1 MADEQSVK
9 LMSDY
14 SAGWP
19 LWSAQEGLLAPDS
32 LLLSA
37 QLTADLRAWQELFEQ
52 DFHWDHGW
60 RTVEAEV
67 RYSRLAPEL
76 LHRLRRE
83 LGPTVHVSL
92 DAWPVTDPELV
103 AWLRH
108 RQ

>member
-1 MADEQSVK
+1 MAGGQRVK

-19 LWSAQEGLLAPDS
+19 LWSAQEGLLAPES

-37 QLTADLRAWQELFEQ
+37 ELTADLHAWQDLFERE
-52 DFHWDHGW
+52 FHWDHGW
-60 RTVEAEV
+60 RTLEAEV
-67 RYSRLAPEL
+67 RYARLAPAL
-76 LHRLRRE
+76 LQRLRRE
-83 LGPTVHVSL
+83 LGPTVHVTLNS
-92 DAWPVTDPELV
+92 WPVTDPELA